1 MPLQSNAIKVS
12 QDDSPLLF
20 ALVTS
25 ESKLQI
31 FSALKG
37 RYLGTVNEV
46 SQHPYTL
53 FGL

>member
-1 MPLQSNAIKVS
+1 
-12 QDDSPLLF
+12 
-20 ALVTS
+20 VTS
-25 ESKLQI
+25 DSKMQI

-46 SQHPYTL
+46 TQHPYTL